1 MSDDKI
7 DNPVS
12 YSKLQELEDD
22 FEDVEVELR
31 MFTPYHYIYNYTLSR
46 VPH

>member
-1 MSDDKI
+1 MSDDMVEV
-7 DNPVS
+7 PVS

-31 MFTPYHYIYNYTLSR
+31 TFP
-46 VPH
+46 

>member
-7 DNPVS
+7 ENPVS
-12 YSKLQELEDD
+12 FSKLQELEDD

-31 MFTPYHYIYNYTLSR
+31 TFPE
-46 VPH
+46 P